1 MTYLLLVITYSEQF
15 FSRQQNIQIKK
26 APHKKELWC
35 AYRACQNCHYKAEE
49 EEKEAKIFEENKNPN
64 CFFTF
69 FLL

>member
-1 MTYLLLVITYSEQF
+1 MTYLLLPIRNNFLAGNEKIFKQKRSP
-15 FSRQQNIQIKK
+15 IKRNFGV
-26 APHKKELWC
+26 HIELVK
-35 AYRACQNCHYKAEE
+35 NCHYKAEE